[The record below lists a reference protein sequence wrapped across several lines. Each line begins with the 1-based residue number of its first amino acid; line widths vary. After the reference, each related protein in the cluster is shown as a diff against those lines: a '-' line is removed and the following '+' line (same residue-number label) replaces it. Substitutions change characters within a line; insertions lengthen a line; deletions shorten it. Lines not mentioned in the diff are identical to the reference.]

1 MKIDRDN
8 CLRLQ
13 TQVKTN
19 DHWVSFLGYYRAVL
33 LKGEFFITI
42 RVAES
47 QQSFDIE
54 ESCFSKNILFLVKND
69 FLFYYLKL

>member
-1 MKIDRDN
+1 MDGYSY
-8 CLRLQ
+8 
-13 TQVKTN
+13 TEPSYQV
-19 DHWVSFLGYYRAVL
+19 R
-33 LKGEFFITI
+33 FFIKM